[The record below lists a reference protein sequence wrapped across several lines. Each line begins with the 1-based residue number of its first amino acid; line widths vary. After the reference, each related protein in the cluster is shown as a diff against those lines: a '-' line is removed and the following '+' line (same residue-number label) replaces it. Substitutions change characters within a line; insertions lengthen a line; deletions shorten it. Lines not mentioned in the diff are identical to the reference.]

1 MGKYTLTIYNIYAII
16 FKVLGINRFLAAA
29 CKINFEDLY
38 SAAYKCRT
46 YRKAACSVFRYALEY
61 FFERESYMKFQ
72 LLEAAGTYIF
82 NMKAMAITLFFIFAI
97 IVIGYLIGKINIKG
111 VSLGTA
117 AIFIVAL
124 FAGHFNG
131 IMTGEGGA
139 WAENASSVAD
149 YLKLVQNLGL
159 VLFVSSVGLIAGPS
173 FFKNLKKN
181 AKSYVLLGAI
191 IILAGA
197 GCCALIT
204 LFAPDMNSAMATGL
218 LSGSLTST
226 PAFAA
231 AQGAL
236 EGSEFFDQISVGHGV
251 AYPFGVIGV
260 VLFVQIVPRIMKAN
274 MDEERAK
281 LIVASDSEKDSKK
294 QLKLFEM
301 DKFGLGAFSLV
312 IMLGIILGSICIP
325 LGGGNSFSL
334 GTTGGPLIMGLLFG
348 HFGRI
353 GKLSIKVNEHV
364 LSIFQELG
372 LVLFLI
378 GAGVDGGAGFV
389 STLAEYGPMLFVWGA
404 IMTLVPMLIG
414 FFFAKYVLKLSLF
427 NNLGSICG
435 GMTSTPALGS
445 LISMT
450 GTSNVASAYAATYP
464 IALILVVLLTQ
475 VLTWL

>member
-1 MGKYTLTIYNIYAII
+1 
-16 FKVLGINRFLAAA
+16 
-29 CKINFEDLY
+29 
-38 SAAYKCRT
+38 
-46 YRKAACSVFRYALEY
+46 
-61 FFERESYMKFQ
+61 MKFQ

-82 NMKAMAITLFFIFAI
+82 NMKAMAIVLFFIFAI
-97 IVIGYLIGKINIKG
+97 IVIGYLIGKISVKG

-117 AIFIVAL
+117 AIFLVAL

-139 WAENASSVAD
+139 WAESAGTIANYMS
-149 YLKLVQNLGL
+149 LVQNLGL
-159 VLFVSSVGLIAGPS
+159 VLFVTSVGLIAGPS

-191 IILAGA
+191 IILSGA
-197 GCCALIT
+197 ACCALVTI
-204 LFAPDMNSAMATGL
+204 LVPGMNSAMATGL
-218 LSGSLTST
+218 MSGSLTST

-236 EGSEFFDQISVGHGV
+236 EGIISDEQFKEISVGHAV

-260 VLFVQIVPRIMKAN
+260 VLFVQIIPKVLKAN
-274 MDEERAK
+274 MDEERSK
-281 LIVASDSEKDSKK
+281 LVIVDSGKDESKK
-294 QLKLFEM
+294 SMKLFEM
-301 DKFGLGAFSLV
+301 DKFGLGSFALV
-312 IMLGIILGSICIP
+312 IMAGLLLGAINIP
-325 LGGGNSFSL
+325 LGGGNSFNL

-353 GKLSIKVNEHV
+353 GKLSLKVNEHM

-378 GAGVDGGAGFV
+378 GAGIDGGAGFV
-389 STLAEYGPMLFVWGA
+389 ATLSEYGPLLFVWGA
-404 IMTLVPMLIG
+404 IMTIVPMFIG
-414 FFFAKYVLKLSLF
+414 FFVAKYVLKLSLF

-445 LISMT
+445 LINMT
-450 GTSNVASAYAATYP
+450 GTPNVASAYAATYP
-464 IALILVVLLTQ
+464 IALILVVLCTQFLTY
-475 VLTWL
+475 L

>member
-1 MGKYTLTIYNIYAII
+1 
-16 FKVLGINRFLAAA
+16 
-29 CKINFEDLY
+29 
-38 SAAYKCRT
+38 
-46 YRKAACSVFRYALEY
+46 
-61 FFERESYMKFQ
+61 MKFE

-82 NMKAMAITLFFIFAI
+82 NMKAMAIVLFFIFAI
-97 IVIGYLIGKINIKG
+97 IVIGYLIGKISVKG

-117 AIFIVAL
+117 AIFLVAL

-131 IMTGEGGA
+131 VMTAEGGM
-139 WAENASSVAD
+139 WADSAKAVND

-159 VLFVSSVGLIAGPS
+159 VLFVASVGLIAGPS

-204 LFAPDMNSAMATGL
+204 ILVPGMNSAMSTGL

-236 EGSEFFDQISVGHGV
+236 ESVISEDQFKEISVGHGV

-260 VLFVQIVPRIMKAN
+260 VLFVQIIPRILKAN

-281 LIVASDSEKDSKK
+281 LVIANDSESKSKK

-301 DKFGLGAFSLV
+301 DKFGLGAFALV
-312 IMLGIILGSICIP
+312 IMIGLLIGSLNIP
-325 LGGGNSFSL
+325 LGGGNSFNL

-353 GKLSIKVNEHV
+353 GKLSLKVNEHM

-389 STLAEYGPMLFVWGA
+389 ATLSEYGPMLFVWGA

-414 FFFAKYVLKLSLF
+414 FLFAKYVLKLSLF

-464 IALILVVLLTQ
+464 IALILVVFCTQFLTY
-475 VLTWL
+475 L